1 MDFKLLSKNNM
12 GVVATLLLVIL
23 LSQSRF
29 LHFLIETPLGRAA
42 LLLFI
47 LGISYTNKIL
57 GVVAVLFIII
67 MVSNS
72 NMAIFSEGFTDDSK
86 VTTEDKETTE
96 DKGTTKDN
104 VTTEDKEMTTD
115 NNTKA
120 KEDQDIKM
128 DKPKAL
134 PKPKP
139 VKKEKTVDDS
149 DKPVGG
155 REGFNII
162 DREGTMLRGKR
173 SNEVPVFANARNQTD
188 DVEPSDK
195 SVFSGDY
202 FHL

>member
-1 MDFKLLSKNNM
+1 MEFKLLSKNNM

-29 LHFLIETPLGRAA
+29 LNFFIETPLGRAV
-42 LLLFI
+42 LILFI

-57 GVVAVLFIII
+57 GVVSVLFVIIL
-67 MVSNS
+67 VSNS
-72 NMAIFSEGFTDDSK
+72 KMAVFAEGFTDDSK
-86 VTTEDKETTE
+86 ETTADKEMTE
-96 DKGTTKDN
+96 DKGTT
-104 VTTEDKEMTTD
+104 EDKD
-115 NNTKA
+115 TKA
-120 KEDQDIKM
+120 KEDEDVKM

-173 SNEVPVFANARNQTD
+173 SNEVPVFANARNQND

-195 SVFSGDY
+195 SVFGGDF

>member
-1 MDFKLLSKNNM
+1 MDFKLVSKNNM

-29 LHFLIETPLGRAA
+29 LNFLIETTLGRAV
-42 LLLFI
+42 LILFI

-72 NMAIFSEGFTDDSK
+72 NMAIFAEGFTDDSK
-86 VTTEDKETTE
+86 MKINETS
-96 DKGTTKDN
+96 
-104 VTTEDKEMTTD
+104 V
-115 NNTKA
+115 
-120 KEDQDIKM
+120 KM
-128 DKPKAL
+128 DKQKAAA
-134 PKPKP
+134 K
-139 VKKEKTVDDS
+139 VEVVNKKKMVDDT
-149 DKPVGG
+149 DKPVTG

-188 DVEPSDK
+188 DVEPTDK
-195 SVFSGDY
+195 SVFKNDY
-202 FHL
+202 SVV

>member
-1 MDFKLLSKNNM
+1 MDFKLVSKNNI

-29 LHFLIETPLGRAA
+29 LNFLIETPLGRAV
-42 LLLFI
+42 LILFI

-57 GVVAVLFIII
+57 GVVSVLFVIIL
-67 MVSNS
+67 VSNS
-72 NMAIFSEGFTDDSK
+72 NMAVFAEGFTDDSK
-86 VTTEDKETTE
+86 ETTADKEMTE
-96 DKGTTKDN
+96 DKGTTEDN
-104 VTTEDKEMTTD
+104 EMTED

-120 KEDQDIKM
+120 KEDKDIKM
-128 DKPKAL
+128 DKPKVP
-134 PKPKP
+134 PKAKP

-149 DKPVGG
+149 DKPLGG

-195 SVFSGDY
+195 SVFSGDF

>member
-1 MDFKLLSKNNM
+1 MDFKLVSKNNM

-29 LHFLIETPLGRAA
+29 LNFLLETPLGRAV
-42 LLLFI
+42 LILFI

-57 GVVAVLFIII
+57 GVVAVLFVIIL
-67 MVSNS
+67 VSNS
-72 NMAIFSEGFTDDSK
+72 KMAVFAEGFTDDSK
-86 VTTEDKETTE
+86 ETTADKEMTE
-96 DKGTTKDN
+96 DKG
-104 VTTEDKEMTTD
+104 TTEDKEMTED

-120 KEDQDIKM
+120 KEDKDIKM

-149 DKPVGG
+149 DKPLGG

-173 SNEVPVFANARNQTD
+173 SNEVPVFANARNQND

-195 SVFSGDY
+195 SVFSGDF